1 MKKLSLLLLLCIAL
15 KSYAQFND
23 YFQYKALSAYAKQTY
38 GLEMGIPK
46 DMYVMSVPDQ
56 DRWNNE
62 KSHNPF
68 ITGGGIALK
77 EDKNCMLV
85 YPFIETMYLACQD
98 SHTTNKK
105 YMNIGYT
112 ARILADSAHAKA
124 TEKVL
129 TNPGLCGG
137 ADTIIISELKL
148 SPSSVKT
155 TPTCDYKFNT
165 QVNILMCKKGFLPMV
180 FRIYFNQE
188 GLKHKDQTIDQ
199 VLQVMK
205 FGNRNDFIEKKRKD
219 NKNGNFKKFLKENGY
234 AKYFPMTSDFYEL
247 P

>member
-1 MKKLSLLLLLCIAL
+1 MLLLLCISL
-15 KSYAQFND
+15 HTYAQFND

-46 DMYVMSVPDQ
+46 NMYVMSVPDQ
-56 DRWNNE
+56 ERWNNE

-68 ITGGGIALK
+68 ITGGGIALS
-77 EDKNCMLV
+77 EDKNYMLV
-85 YPFIETMYLACQD
+85 YPLIETMWLGCQATD
-98 SHTTNKK
+98 TTSKK

-112 ARILADSAHAKA
+112 ARVLADSAHAKY
-124 TEKVL
+124 TGKVL
-129 TNPGLCGG
+129 SNSGLCGV
-137 ADTIIISELKL
+137 ADTIIISELKIC
-148 SPSSVKT
+148 PSSAKT
-155 TPTCDYKFNT
+155 TPTCNYKFNT
-165 QVNILMCKKGFLPMV
+165 QVNILMCKKDFLPMV

-219 NKNGNFKKFLKENGY
+219 NKYGNFKKFLKENGY